1 MKAVFSYVVVLFSAM
16 AYAFLFDRNAGSI
29 MTVFLIVVPIVS
41 VFLTVY
47 ASRKMKFEFAVDEN
61 ILKKNCR
68 STFSIHVSK
77 DTFLPLPVVSFELTV
92 SEHFRRPE
100 FDVYRFSMSEN
111 RDISIYTE
119 LIPEVCGN
127 ATVSLGKY
135 FITDYLGIF
144 RFRIRTSEI
153 SENIII
159 MPQIRETDDCGGII
173 HSIYATLPDNDDDE
187 NSSVSVSGRTAV
199 PGYEYRSYV
208 PGDSLKKI
216 NWKLSSKRNELYV
229 RKDESGGIIIPDIIL
244 DITQFGE
251 DRTKRS
257 GMSVLEQIT
266 EGALSLLNE
275 CIKNGIECVFVYP
288 RSGIMHTESVTSYED
303 IERISG
309 EIFRYMDSPGNI
321 CLQHDETSRSSE
333 VNIVYAAGVSEEL
346 AGKAEASVA
355 AGNNVKVVIPEQM
368 YRADTVPVTEL
379 WLQRED
385 FSLNRVI

>member
-1 MKAVFSYVVVLFSAM
+1 MKAVFSYIVVLFSAM
-16 AYAFLFDRNAGSI
+16 TYAVLFDRNAGSI
-29 MTVFLIVVPIVS
+29 MTVFLIVVPVVS

-47 ASRKMKFEFAVDEN
+47 ASRKMNFEFVTDEN

-77 DTFLPLPVVSFELTV
+77 DTFLPLPVISFELTV

-100 FDVYRFSMSEN
+100 FDIYRFSMSEN
-111 RDISIYTE
+111 RDISIDIE
-119 LIPEVCGN
+119 LVPEVCGN
-127 ATVSLGKY
+127 AVVSLGKY
-135 FITDYLGIF
+135 YITDYLGIF

-159 MPQIRETDDCGGII
+159 MPEIREADDYGGII
-173 HSIYATLPDNDDDE
+173 HSIYATLPDNDDE
-187 NSSVSVSGRTAV
+187 NSSVYVSGRTAV

-216 NWKLSSKRNELYV
+216 NWKLSSKRNELFV
-229 RKDESGGIIIPDIIL
+229 RKDESGGITLPNIIL

-251 DRTKRS
+251 DRKKRS
-257 GMSVLEQIT
+257 GLSVLEQIT

-288 RSGIMHTESVTSYED
+288 RSGIMHTESVTSYDD

-309 EIFRYMDSPGNI
+309 EIFRYMDNPGNI
-321 CLQHDETSRSSE
+321 CLQHDETSKSSE

-346 AGKAEASVA
+346 AGKAEASVTG
-355 AGNNVKVVIPEQM
+355 GNSVKVVIPEQV
-368 YRADTVPVTEL
+368 YGADTVPVTEL
-379 WLQRED
+379 WLQRDD